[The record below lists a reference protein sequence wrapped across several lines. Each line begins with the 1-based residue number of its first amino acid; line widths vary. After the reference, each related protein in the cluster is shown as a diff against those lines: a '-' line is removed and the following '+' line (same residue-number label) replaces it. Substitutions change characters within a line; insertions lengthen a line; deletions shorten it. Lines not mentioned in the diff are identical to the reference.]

1 MKFLKWITAIAL
13 LAMMGT
19 VGVSSQAQAGGSLD
33 MSTPSGNFMIRVLG
47 SGVLPDEDAKPI
59 SVGGAVQPTYDADLS
74 DDYIPA
80 LTLTYFMNP
89 NWSLELFCCF
99 SKHDVKGTAG
109 LDFAGDLGDSWL
121 FPPSVTLQ
129 YHFTNMGRIKP
140 YVGAG
145 VTFIHFFNEGVGS
158 GAAAN
163 LNVVNFEIDD
173 AFGLALQAGVD
184 LSLGGKWYLNAD
196 VKKIWLN
203 TDATWTQNGGTKIV
217 SDLDIDPLIVS
228 VGLGYRF
235 NLSDIF

>member
-1 MKFLKWITAIAL
+1 MKFLKWIAAITL
-13 LAMMGT
+13 LTIMGS
-19 VGVSSQAQAGGSLD
+19 VGVNSQAQADGSVD
-33 MSTPSGNFMIRVLG
+33 MSTPSGNFMIRILG

-59 SVGGAVQPTYDADLS
+59 STGGVPSATHDADLS

-99 SKHDVKGTAG
+99 SKHDVKGTAT
-109 LDFAGDLGDSWL
+109 LAAVGDLGDSWL

-145 VTFIHFFNEGVGS
+145 VTFIHFFDEGVGS
-158 GAAAN
+158 GAATA
-163 LNVVNFEIDD
+163 LNVVDFEIDD

-184 LSLGGKWYLNAD
+184 ISLGGKWYFNAD

-203 TDATWTQNGGTKIV
+203 TDATWTQNTGTKIV
-217 SDLDIDPLIVS
+217 SDLDIDPVIVS